1 MNYKADIAIVGGGA
15 SGLVAAI
22 AAKRKNPQ
30 LSVYIFE
37 ALERVGKKLITTGN
51 GRCNI
56 TNKRITIDRYHG
68 ENSSFA
74 EYALGKID
82 PCYTEKF
89 FYSIGITFVS
99 EGDKIYPAS
108 LQAASVV
115 DCLRFE
121 CERMGVETV
130 CNCKIKEIH
139 FKKPFTLLSDN
150 DTISADAV
158 ICCGGML
165 SGGEKVGSDGALFRI
180 LKNHG
185 FKGIKASPSIV
196 QLKTE
201 TEFVKQL
208 KGIKTDA
215 VATLYKN
222 NKAVKSE
229 FGEVLFCDYGLSG
242 PAILNVSRE
251 AHRSEGEY
259 SVALDLLPSLTAE
272 KLYEIL
278 CDRVNLL
285 GYRKLEEFF
294 TGMLNKRLGQVVL
307 KYCGYTLQTEA
318 KELTPE
324 DCKKISHALKGFTV
338 RVISNT
344 GFINSQVTAGGI
356 STDEFDPKTM
366 ASKHISGLYACGELL
381 DIDGDCGGFNLQW
394 AWSSGI
400 LAGESAVSFLG
411 DKK

>member
-1 MNYKADIAIVGGGA
+1 MNYKADIAIIGGGA

-22 AAKRKNPQ
+22 TAKRKNPR
-30 LSVYIFE
+30 LSVYILE
-37 ALERVGKKLITTGN
+37 ALDRVGKKLITTGN

-56 TNKRITIDRYHG
+56 TNRNITIDRYHG
-68 ENSSFA
+68 ENSSFS

-82 PCYTEKF
+82 QGYTENF
-89 FYSIGITFVS
+89 FSSIGVPFVS

-121 CERMGVETV
+121 CQRLAIEII
-130 CNCKIKEIH
+130 CNCKINEIK
-139 FKKPFTLLSDN
+139 FKKPFILFSDN
-150 DTISADAV
+150 DTISADVV

-165 SGGEKVGSDGALFRI
+165 SGGEKVGSDGSLFRI
-180 LKNHG
+180 LKNYG
-185 FKGIKASPSIV
+185 FKGVKASPSIV

-208 KGIKTDA
+208 KGIKVDA
-215 VATLYKN
+215 VATLFKN
-222 NKAVKSE
+222 NRAVKSE

-242 PAILNVSRE
+242 PAILNISRE
-251 AHRSEGEY
+251 AHRTEGEY
-259 SVALDLLPSLTAE
+259 FVALDLFPSLTE
-272 KLYEIL
+272 ETLYEML
-278 CDRVNLL
+278 CDRVKLL
-285 GYRKLEEFF
+285 EYRKLEEFF

-307 KYCGYTLQTEA
+307 KYCGYTLHTEV
-318 KELTPE
+318 KELATK
-324 DCKKISHALKGFTV
+324 DCKRIANALKSFTV
-338 RVISNT
+338 KVLSNT
-344 GFINSQVTAGGI
+344 GFNNSQVTAGGI

-366 ASKHISGLYACGELL
+366 VSRRISGLYACGELL